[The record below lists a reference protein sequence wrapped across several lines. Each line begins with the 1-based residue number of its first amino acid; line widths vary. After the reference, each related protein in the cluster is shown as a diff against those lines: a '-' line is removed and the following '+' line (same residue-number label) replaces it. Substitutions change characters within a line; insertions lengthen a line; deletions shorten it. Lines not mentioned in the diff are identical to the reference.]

1 MKISILCVQSF
12 LRIEVLTWI
21 RFNLIILLTVGI
33 EVTYQLSESVYSYCS
48 CQNPAMPVAHTHT
61 HTYGRTHVHPL
72 SHLLSLCHTLWLR
85 GGYLLRHDGIRGGGN
100 AGSLASPTVRAH

>member
-1 MKISILCVQSF
+1 MTWMRFSI
-12 LRIEVLTWI
+12 
-21 RFNLIILLTVGI
+21 IILLIV
-33 EVTYQLSESVYSYCS
+33 EVMHQLSESVYSYCLL
-48 CQNPAMPVAHTHT
+48 PAKPCDASHT

-85 GGYLLRHDGIRGGGN
+85 GGYLLRHDGICGGGN